1 MCWGL
6 RAWERSN
13 WLIEGLFQPRIP
25 LKGQKKKASVIGC
38 SEPTAEGWT
47 LQAGQAAWGSA
58 ENETPV
64 VSHARAPVTLSSP
77 LGSLTLCRAAGH
89 DNRVG
94 PVTLLAPPS
103 LPRKGMWSELREN
116 TFRNIQPLMRA
127 AHPEWQAAA
136 APGSAQNQGQLGPL
150 CMDCRLPAHGPWP
163 PRYPSTTHTH
173 THTHTHTRP
182 PHYLPTTRTHTHT
195 RPPHYPPTIHTCMH
209 THRHTHTLTH
219 TYTLPPDSSLAL
231 TLELPPFP
239 SWIIFKIRLL
249 ERREGLNIWGKS
261 FSSAAASLGGL
272 SSVQLL
278 SQVWLCAHMD
288 FSTPDFPVH
297 HQLPEPAQT
306 HGRTHSTLKRWD
318 CVVIKKL
325 AQMLK
330 PHTISQNSTRT
341 QMGWWVEMSWA
352 PPQAAWLRLCQWLQ
366 PWPDP
371 SAILGAGGN
380 SYADPGAVKRWQNSK
395 TPQMVLSPLVTEIQP
410 H

>member
-1 MCWGL
+1 MGRNISIEHFTTSPHRKQECRLVPEGKMVISCWWTCVYVL
-6 RAWERSN
+6 RAESLREIKLVNRRFISAKN
-13 WLIEGLFQPRIP
+13 P
-25 LKGQKKKASVIGC
+25 LKRTKEKSLCDWVLRAHSRGLDPPGGAGRVGQRRKWDTSC
-38 SEPTAEGWT
+38 
-47 LQAGQAAWGSA
+47 
-58 ENETPV
+58 
-64 VSHARAPVTLSSP
+64 SHARAPVTLSSP

-182 PHYLPTTRTHTHT
+182 PHNLPTTHTPTHPHPHPQTHTHTQTHTHRHTRPTHYLPTTRTHTHT

-231 TLELPPFP
+231 NLELPPFP
-239 SWIIFKIRLL
+239 AWIIFKIRLL
-249 ERREGLNIWGKS
+249 EEKASTFEENLSLQQLLLWEDS
-261 FSSAAASLGGL
+261 VQFSCSVRSDSVPTWTSARQTSLSITNSRSPLKLMGGL
-272 SSVQLL
+272 TQPLKDGTVS
-278 SQVWLCAHMD
+278 WLKSWPKCWNH
-288 FSTPDFPVH
+288 TP
-297 HQLPEPAQT
+297 
-306 HGRTHSTLKRWD
+306 
-318 CVVIKKL
+318 
-325 AQMLK
+325 
-330 PHTISQNSTRT
+330 
-341 QMGWWVEMSWA
+341 
-352 PPQAAWLRLCQWLQ
+352 
-366 PWPDP
+366 
-371 SAILGAGGN
+371 
-380 SYADPGAVKRWQNSK
+380 
-395 TPQMVLSPLVTEIQP
+395 
-410 H
+410 